1 MLPGLMKDLA
11 KFFAMLLLLLPVNSF
26 SLGLGE
32 IKLHSALNQA
42 LDAEIGLLS
51 VGRTDVADIV
61 VKLASRE
68 AFEKAGI
75 DRPHFLTQFKFQV
88 AKRVNGD
95 AYLKI
100 TSRET
105 VKEPFLDFIIEA
117 NWPGGRV
124 LREYTLLLDPPV
136 LVDERPAA
144 LDIPLLDDE
153 LPSDEGAAATSAD
166 SAAGQ
171 TSRELPRFT
180 PRTTTLSTTESGEA
194 VYGPVKRTDTL
205 WRIASQM
212 RPDKSVTVQQ
222 VMIALLNE
230 NPEAFETQN
239 INDLKAGY
247 FLRISDPATISDIS
261 PVEAER
267 IAKLHY
273 EQWVDAKHST
283 ALAAGQRPLGV
294 KGKTAGASSGSA
306 AEPRLT
312 LVAPDEGDSQMG
324 SGSVLGASD
333 GDVRQ
338 ELAFAL
344 ESVDVS
350 RQENEELRKRLS
362 ALEEQLASMQR
373 LITLKGDTLSAMQ
386 VGPEGLAVEETVD
399 SVSETLLPE
408 EAALST
414 APLDGAAISGDETQG
429 ESGSADSPVATPPP
443 AVVPATPAVEASI
456 VDEALA
462 IVSGV
467 LASAGAM
474 LTPVLG
480 GVDPMLAVGGLAL
493 VGLLVGALVMR
504 RRKAAFEDEMA
515 GSDSSD
521 YSAQAEEGA
530 AAADEVVSDE
540 AVESVLND
548 VIPDYS
554 GSGGMDVCDED
565 EIDAIAEADVYLAYR
580 RFDKAEEL
588 LSEAVQNEPERHDI
602 QVKLLEV
609 YAASEKK
616 EAFIEQAERLKASL
630 GSAAVDSALW
640 KNVAEMGRAI
650 APTSLLF
657 NDEVDA
663 VMDSTGM
670 SDELDVELPDLGGE
684 LDLGELD
691 LSDADSAAD
700 SAAPVSESD
709 NPFAD
714 VSEDGIGEL
723 DGLGDGTLDGAFDT
737 LDDLDELE
745 ASLDSAM
752 DMVSDKE
759 ESHTALDVDSEKKA
773 SQSDKTTTDSENSL
787 DNVELDTAVDA
798 DAGDTLDL
806 SDELSFEE
814 VADET
819 VDVSDDLSLELSD
832 SDELSLDDADATTAL
847 DNNELDSA
855 NDLEFEAGLAPEE
868 NGAEDLGDELL
879 LVDEDATTAT
889 TETATESITDS
900 DNDIEEDLFA
910 GLEESEGSES
920 SDDDWLADLSD
931 DISSLD
937 DNLDDID
944 DSELFSAEDEVG
956 TKLDLAR
963 AYIDMGDS
971 ESAKGI
977 LDEVVSDGNDEQKKD
992 ANELIE
998 RIA

>member
-1 MLPGLMKDLA
+1 MLPGLMKDSA

-153 LPSDEGAAATSAD
+153 LPSSAEGAAVTLAD

-180 PRTTTLSTTESGEA
+180 PRTTTLSTTERGEI

-212 RPDKSVTVQQ
+212 RPDKRVTVQQ

-247 FLRISDPATISDIS
+247 FLRISDPATISDTS
-261 PVEAER
+261 AVEAER

-283 ALAAGQRPLGV
+283 ALAAGQRPLGL
-294 KGKTAGASSGSA
+294 KGKTAGASSGSVT
-306 AEPRLT
+306 EPRLT
-312 LVAPDEGDSQMG
+312 LVAPDEGDSQIA

-386 VGPEGLAVEETVD
+386 VGPEGVAVEESVD
-399 SVSETLLPE
+399 SVSETQLPE
-408 EAALST
+408 EAELSM
-414 APLDGAAISGDETQG
+414 APLDSAAISSDETQG
-429 ESGSADSPVATPPP
+429 EGVTADSQVTTPPP
-443 AVVPATPAVEASI
+443 AVVPATPPVEASI

-467 LASAGAM
+467 LASAGAI

-480 GVDPMLAVGGLAL
+480 GGDPMLALGGLAL
-493 VGLLVGALVMR
+493 VGLLAGALVMR
-504 RRKAAFEDEMA
+504 RRRAAFEDEMA
-515 GSDSSD
+515 SSDGSD
-521 YSAQAEEGA
+521 YSVQSEDGA

-630 GSAAVDSALW
+630 GSAAADSALW
-640 KNVAEMGRAI
+640 KNVAEMGRTI

-670 SDELDVELPDLGGE
+670 SDELDVDLPDLGGE

-700 SAAPVSESD
+700 LAAPVSESD

-723 DGLGDGTLDGAFDT
+723 GGLDDGTLDGAFDT

-752 DMVSDKE
+752 DMVSDIE
-759 ESHTALDVDSEKKA
+759 ESHAAPDADSEKKA
-773 SQSDKTTTDSENSL
+773 SQSGDTTTDVEKAL
-787 DNVELDTAVDA
+787 DNVELDAAVDA
-798 DAGDTLDL
+798 GASDTLDL

-814 VADET
+814 VADNT

-868 NGAEDLGDELL
+868 SGTEGLGDELV
-879 LVDEDATTAT
+879 LVDEDAATAT
-889 TETATESITDS
+889 TETTTESIADS

-937 DNLDDID
+937 DID

-977 LDEVVSDGNDEQKKD
+977 LNEVVSDGNDEQKKD